1 VNLVPFRVSLFW
13 SHLWSRALRWRA
25 RIAQLLFALC
35 FLLLSAAPA
44 RAASVGSSSGS
55 SSGGMPWEG
64 PLQQLLD
71 SLTGPV
77 SRVVGAVA
85 IIGLGIGIA
94 FSEGGS
100 MMRKAL
106 WVVLG
111 LAIAFNAVSWGL
123 GFLGFSGGLL
133 V

>member
-1 VNLVPFRVSLFW
+1 MRQPEPSFEMPFV
-13 SHLWSRALRWRA
+13 RA
-25 RIAQLLFALC
+25 RSSQLLVVLILVVASTR
-35 FLLLSAAPA
+35 SAW
-44 RAASVGSSSGS
+44 SGGLGGVGSALG
-55 SSGGMPWEG
+55 GGMPWEG
-64 PLQQLLD
+64 PLNQLLD

-85 IIGLGIGIA
+85 IIGLGVGIA

-111 LAIAFNAVSWGL
+111 LAIAFNAVTWGL

>member
-1 VNLVPFRVSLFW
+1 MPTI
-13 SHLWSRALRWRA
+13 HLPSPRPLDPMRA
-25 RIAQLLFALC
+25 RSRTTQVLCVIGLLVLSTAIA
-35 FLLLSAAPA
+35 
-44 RAASVGSSSGS
+44 RSGTLGGLGGLAG
-55 SSGGMPWEG
+55 GGMPWEG
-64 PLQQLLD
+64 PLNQLLD

-77 SRVVGAVA
+77 ARVIGAVA
-85 IIGLGIGIA
+85 IVGLGVGIA

-111 LAIAFNAVSWGL
+111 LAIAFNAVSWGI
-123 GFLGFSGGLL
+123 GFLGYSGGLL

>member
-1 VNLVPFRVSLFW
+1 MPSPPATLSAPPS
-13 SHLWSRALRWRA
+13 SHDPLHIRSRATQVVL
-25 RIAQLLFALC
+25 IV
-35 FLLLSAAPA
+35 LLLLVATATAHSGG
-44 RAASVGSSSGS
+44 VGG
-55 SSGGMPWEG
+55 GGMPWEG
-64 PLQQLLD
+64 PLNQLLD

-85 IIGLGIGIA
+85 IIGLGVGIA

>member
-1 VNLVPFRVSLFW
+1 M
-13 SHLWSRALRWRA
+13 
-25 RIAQLLFALC
+25 AQLLLAFSVLI
-35 FLLLSAAPA
+35 LST
-44 RAASVGSSSGS
+44 ASAQAGSLGSLGSGL
-55 SSGGMPWEG
+55 GGSMPWEG

-77 SRVVGAVA
+77 SRVIGAVA
-85 IIGLGIGIA
+85 IIGLGVGIA

>member
-1 VNLVPFRVSLFW
+1 MHRSDPSFEMPLV
-13 SHLWSRALRWRA
+13 RA
-25 RIAQLLFALC
+25 RSSQLLVVVILVLASTATAWSGGLG
-35 FLLLSAAPA
+35 
-44 RAASVGSSSGS
+44 SVGSALG
-55 SSGGMPWEG
+55 GGMPWEG
-64 PLQQLLD
+64 PLNQLLD

-85 IIGLGIGIA
+85 IIALGVGIA

-111 LAIAFNAVSWGL
+111 LAIAFNAVTWGL